1 MYYFSCYLDQ
11 NHARVTSEFSL
22 DFFPAVYFVISS
34 FFFIH
39 KRPWIR
45 LAAKSH
51 KCERFWGIKFPTHFR
66 MGDERHR
73 FQSFEQKNK
82 NIPGTLLTKILKK
95 ELSQGELTFLRGNN
109 LLQSSLK
116 RAWDLIIGKKKN
128 PWTAV
133 YQAGVPRK
141 KVRDTT
147 LLLLQN
153 VTNHVIM
160 ASGSTNHM
168 SYWIFGHFLVAK
180 CRTFL
185 VFFCVKAAQKP
196 HRGSAYSYLYR

>member
-116 RAWDLIIGKKKN
+116 RAWDLIIGKKKESMDSSISSRSSQKKGERHN
-128 PWTAV
+128 PSAFTKCHKPC
-133 YQAGVPRK
+133 YYGVW
-141 KVRDTT
+141 
-147 LLLLQN
+147 Q
-153 VTNHVIM
+153 H
-160 ASGSTNHM
+160 
-168 SYWIFGHFLVAK
+168 
-180 CRTFL
+180 
-185 VFFCVKAAQKP
+185 KP
-196 HRGSAYSYLYR
+196 HELLDFWPFSSCKMQNFSGIFLC